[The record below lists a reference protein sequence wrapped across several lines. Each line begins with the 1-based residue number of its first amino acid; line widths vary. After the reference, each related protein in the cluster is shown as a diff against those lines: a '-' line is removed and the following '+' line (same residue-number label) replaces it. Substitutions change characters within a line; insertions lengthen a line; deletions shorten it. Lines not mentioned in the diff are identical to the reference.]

1 MTSSYHKLFFVIIA
15 ILSLEASAIAQLPK
29 HYGRKLEKT
38 YPIDLQRH
46 IFTTIKYPDKAE
58 RSYIQGNTIAY
69 FKVNNRKITLL
80 SIAPKLTI
88 DFKNEI
94 IKVFK
99 NFETKDLKNGYY
111 GIPIWFR
118 IHNVIT
124 KIHNEEIDVHQNYID
139 LPYIQIYI
147 GNPNY
152 CDATVPHIFCEEGT
166 LHSWIDMRN
175 PPEYPGG
182 YKSFI
187 QFLNS
192 QIKYPKAALKAQVQ
206 GNVFVSFIIEK
217 DGSLSMP
224 KIQRTLGYGTDEEA
238 IRVLK
243 LSQKWKPGLE
253 KGKPVRTIYHLPISF
268 VPERPFKNPKPIK
281 IYLRKNL
288 KNPPQ
293 YLGGEEKLNQ
303 FLKNNINYTNLT
315 NKQIKG
321 TIVVKAV
328 VEMDGSL
335 TQLKAIDDLGYGTK
349 REALRVVSKLR
360 RWNPGMENGIPTRTL
375 VTIPVHFNP

>member
-1 MTSSYHKLFFVIIA
+1 MTSSFHKLSFLFIT
-15 ILSLEASAIAQLPK
+15 ILLLSVNAIAQLPK
-29 HYGRKLEKT
+29 YYRGKLEEA

-46 IFTTIKYPDKAE
+46 LFTTIKYPDKAE

-94 IKVFK
+94 ISAFK
-99 NFETKDLKNGYY
+99 NFETKDLKDGFY
-111 GIPIWFR
+111 GLPIKFR
-118 IHNVIT
+118 IANVVT

-139 LPYIQIYI
+139 LPYLEILLGRPSCDPGAPHFYCE
-147 GNPNY
+147 PN
-152 CDATVPHIFCEEGT
+152 T
-166 LHSWIDMRN
+166 LHTDYRLQN
-175 PPEYPGG
+175 PPQYPGG

-187 QFLNS
+187 QFLKS
-192 QIKYPKAALKAQVQ
+192 QIKYPKSALKAQVQ
-206 GNVFVSFIIEK
+206 GDVYVSFVIEK
-217 DGSLSMP
+217 DGNLSTA
-224 KIQRTLGYGTDEEA
+224 KVERALGYGTDEEA

-253 KGKPVRTIYHLPISF
+253 KGKPVRTIYRIPISF
-268 VPERPFKNPKPIK
+268 KPERPFKNPKPIK

-303 FLKNNINYTNLT
+303 FLKNSINYDNLT
-315 NKQIKG
+315 NKKIKS
-321 TIVVKAV
+321 TVVVKAV
-328 VEMDGSL
+328 IEMDGSL
-335 TQLKAIDDLGYGTK
+335 RQLKAVDDLGYGTK